1 MMDHLIQQNPYRIL
15 GLLAGSSAATQ
26 SRQIRRLKQF
36 VEAEQ
41 EPDEDYSFPTL
52 GLLNRSTEN
61 IEHAISKLNSDA
73 EKLEAAM
80 FWFFQ
85 GNPITDDPAFDALK
99 LNDESGAAEIWR
111 NLVIDED
118 IDEIKLITKRNAS
131 AFHNLSTYYLTE
143 YGIDEEALR
152 FKLLFIESDFF
163 KDFLNQVTDKTFSI
177 NQKEAQILFLNTI
190 FITLGED
197 QYEFIETL
205 DEIEY
210 IAKSDFNKIA
220 VKSPI
225 EEIESELKQTK
236 LKRQANK
243 VNAIS
248 IGQVLHS
255 TVKLKLDLVALLLGE
270 HNITYRGLADK
281 VADEILQCGID
292 YFNHYKDSE
301 KDPSTESMKLFK
313 LAKNL
318 AIGNITLQR
327 CEENT
332 QNLQDWIDDSTERN
346 AQNKAKLEFDS
357 LIKIFKEYDD
367 KTETIDNAKIFISK
381 CKPLLSR
388 IEEVLGST
396 EDLFIKLVERVSNQT
411 LNAIIVEINA
421 RQDAFGK
428 KMNTYDPN
436 TKMVLNFEFGTLKY
450 ESGSSVIIEFQKKV
464 SEAILVL
471 QQIKHLNA
479 NEKFM
484 RERFLP
490 NYKAI
495 TQLNDELSEMWS
507 SINRAP
513 SAFNTTTT
521 RNNNSGCYIAT
532 MAYGDYD
539 HPKVLILRKFRDEK
553 LSNSITGRLFIRLYY
568 SVSPFLV
575 KKLKNYDQVNNII
588 RSILNLLINK
598 YIKLK

>member
-1 MMDHLIQQNPYRIL
+1 MDHLIQQNPYRIL
-15 GLLAGSSAATQ
+15 GLLAGSSAAIQ
-26 SRQIRRLKQF
+26 SRQIKRLKQF
-36 VEAEQ
+36 IEAEQ
-41 EPDEDYSFPTL
+41 EPEEDYSFPTL

-73 EKLEAAM
+73 EKLEAAL

-85 GNPITDDPAFDALK
+85 GYPITDDPAFDALK
-99 LNDESGAAEIWR
+99 QNDESGAAEIWR
-111 NLVIDED
+111 NLVFDED
-118 IDEIKLITKRNAS
+118 IDEIKVITKKNAS

-177 NQKEAQILFLNTI
+177 NQKEAQILFLNKI

-210 IAKSDFNKIA
+210 LAKSDFNKIA

-225 EEIESELKQTK
+225 EEIESEIKQTK

-255 TVKLKLDLVALLLGE
+255 TVKLKLDLVELLLGE
-270 HNITYRGLADK
+270 HNITYQGLTDK

-318 AIGNITLQR
+318 AIGNITRQR

-332 QNLQDWIDDSTERN
+332 QNLQDWIDDKDDRKLRANIVTELEEIRKLIDEYENKPETADN
-346 AQNKAKLEFDS
+346 AQKLLDAAMHHILGIKSVLGQDDELYLNISTRIAGDAQGMCVTEINKLQERLSNAYDFTSKNYLIQSLAQKVNKAWLITLVIEGMDLKQDFRIQLAKNKSTLSS
-357 LIKIFKEYDD
+357 LK
-367 KTETIDNAKIFISK
+367 S
-381 CKPLLSR
+381 
-388 IEEVLGST
+388 
-396 EDLFIKLVERVSNQT
+396 
-411 LNAIIVEINA
+411 
-421 RQDAFGK
+421 
-428 KMNTYDPN
+428 
-436 TKMVLNFEFGTLKY
+436 TLKTNNPQP
-450 ESGSSVIIEFQKKV
+450 SGSGRSGGISAPSK
-464 SEAILVL
+464 S
-471 QQIKHLNA
+471 
-479 NEKFM
+479 
-484 RERFLP
+484 
-490 NYKAI
+490 
-495 TQLNDELSEMWS
+495 NDEPNWFGIIAVIVFFLIMIRACS
-507 SINRAP
+507 S
-513 SAFNTTTT
+513 
-521 RNNNSGCYIAT
+521 
-532 MAYGDYD
+532 
-539 HPKVLILRKFRDEK
+539 
-553 LSNSITGRLFIRLYY
+553 
-568 SVSPFLV
+568 
-575 KKLKNYDQVNNII
+575 
-588 RSILNLLINK
+588 
-598 YIKLK
+598 